1 MTILGS
7 NLCLLAVHSP
17 LLKAI
22 GAAISAASIVLPVV
36 AFIVWLLRHQD
47 EIRANAKEWSSRPA
61 MADEDFLKV
70 CLVPEDPMQVEA
82 ALAARRAIA
91 SLATVPA
98 STILPDDSFARD
110 LVQLPF
116 WDSLDW
122 LGFLLE
128 TEVQSG
134 LRIRLPGG
142 VVERAYEEAGGG
154 DAVRVRHVVRAV
166 ASAAVPS
173 RHAEAR
179 ERT

>member
-1 MTILGS
+1 MSVLLG
-7 NLCLLAVHSP
+7 NFCLLAVHSP

-22 GAAISAASIVLPVV
+22 GAAVSSAALVLPFVL
-36 AFIVWLLRHQD
+36 FILWLIRHQD
-47 EIRANAKEWSSRPA
+47 HIRANAKEWSSRPA
-61 MADEDFLKV
+61 MADEDFLRA
-70 CLVPEDPMQVEA
+70 CLVPRDPMQTEA
-82 ALAARRAIA
+82 GLAARRAIA

-122 LGFLLE
+122 LGFVLE

-134 LRIRLPGG
+134 LRIRLPAG
-142 VVERAYEEAGGG
+142 VVERAHEEAGGG
-154 DAVRVRHVVRAV
+154 DALRVRHVVRAV
-166 ASAAVPS
+166 ASAAIPS
-173 RHAEAR
+173 RHPETR